1 MAKYYIIEIEGSEPF
16 SLITNYQR
24 LNYKKIIPIV
34 EDFTKIDRKHFK
46 AFKETSFQEAY
57 KYPMVRVVKG
67 QK

>member
-1 MAKYYIIEIEGSEPF
+1 MARYYIIEVEGSKPF
-16 SLITNYQR
+16 SLITNYKR

-34 EDFTKIDRKHFK
+34 EDFTQIDRKHFK

-57 KYPMVRVVKG
+57 KYPMIRVVKG